1 QIATVII
8 TVDLHCCTCS
18 KKIKKTLCK
27 LQSKLP
33 SPSLSL
39 FLLTNFYRF
48 NIESIVYDEKKN
60 TITVSG
66 PFNPDCFIKKLR
78 CLACKVII
86 CVQIKPKPVKPPPPP
101 PPPKVEVE
109 VNLDVCVF
117 PPPGWPNCCACDG
130 PPPSASCRPC

>member
-1 QIATVII
+1 MTSKMKKKIATVII

-27 LQSKLP
+27 LQ
-33 SPSLSL
+33 
-39 FLLTNFYRF
+39 NRF

-86 CVQIKPKPVKPPPPP
+86 CVQIKPKPKPDKPPPPPP

-117 PPPGWPNCCACDG
+117 PPPG
-130 PPPSASCRPC
+130 